1 MLPSGLKDLSKDE
14 LLGLV
19 EQLIGEVSVLHERV
33 GALEA
38 ENAALREEVA
48 RLKGLNGRPK
58 LKPSGMEKATNRAD
72 GKGKQKKKR
81 AARRYPVVNEEH
93 KLSLT
98 TPAGSRFK
106 GYDDFVVQDLRLE
119 GRVIRY
125 RRERWLTPEGKLL
138 VAPLPVGLRGHFGPA
153 LVRFILLQHYHGQVT
168 TSRIVQLLNSLGLSI
183 SKRQVLRFLSDNVD
197 AFCDEAHG
205 VLRAGLES
213 AVWITVDDTGAR
225 HRNRNGVTTQIGDDR
240 FTFFKTTLSKSRKN
254 FLELLCAGYQDYV
267 INAKAL
273 AYMRERYLPACRGE
287 ASKVG
292 PAMPDLRRDAAADR
306 DLGAAVVEQLDGN
319 AQKIFA
325 DKAVWSDH
333 LDQLGISQL
342 PHPGS
347 GVHPLNAEL
356 SQRSAVKIATEGAL
370 WGSIQAHGL
379 LQTTVIISDGAG
391 QFRLADH
398 AACWIH
404 AERLVHKL
412 DSFSDDQRRAIEIE
426 RELIWWLYRD
436 LKLYKKQPCRKR
448 AAQLKARFKRIF
460 SRKTGFV
467 SLDRLLARL
476 LDRLDD
482 LLRVLD
488 RPEIPLH
495 INGCENDIRCHVIK
509 RKISGGTRSE
519 AGRDARDAFLRLMKT
534 CQKLGVS
541 FFDYLGQRLSL
552 QALLKLIRCQN

>member
-1 MLPSGLKDLSKDE
+1 MLSPGLKDLSKDE
-14 LLGLV
+14 LIGLV
-19 EQLIGEVSVLHERV
+19 EQLLAEVSALRDRV
-33 GALEA
+33 GALEV
-38 ENAALREEVA
+38 ENAALRKENA
-48 RLKGLNGRPK
+48 RLKGLKGRPK
-58 LKPSGMEKATNRAD
+58 LKPSGMEQATNRP
-72 GKGKQKKKR
+72 KGKRKKDKR
-81 AARRYPVVNEEH
+81 AARRSPRINEEH
-93 KLSLT
+93 KLSLDA
-98 TPAGSRFK
+98 PAGSRFK

-138 VAPLPVGLRGHFGPA
+138 VAPLPAGLRGHFGPE
-153 LVRFILLQHYHGQVT
+153 LVRFILLQHHQGQVT
-168 TSRIVQLLNSLGLSI
+168 TDRIVQLLNNIGLSI
-183 SKRQVLRFLSDNVD
+183 SKRQVLRLLSDDVG
-197 AFCDEAHG
+197 AFCEEAHG

-213 AVWITVDDTGAR
+213 ADWVTVDDTGAR

-240 FTFFKTTLSKSRKN
+240 FTFFKTTFSKSRKN
-254 FLELLCAGYQDYV
+254 FLELLRAGYQDYV
-267 INAKAL
+267 INAEAL
-273 AYMRERYLPACRGE
+273 AYMRERYL
-287 ASKVG
+287 
-292 PAMPDLRRDAAADR
+292 
-306 DLGAAVVEQLDGN
+306 GAAVIERLDGN

-325 DKAVWSDH
+325 DEAAWSGH
-333 LDQLGISQL
+333 LDRLGISEL
-342 PHPGS
+342 PHAGS
-347 GVHPLNAEL
+347 GVHPDP
-356 SQRSAVKIATEGAL
+356 VKIATEGAL

-379 LQTTVIISDGAG
+379 LQNTVIVSDGAG
-391 QFRLADH
+391 QFHLDDH

-412 DSFSDDQRRAIEIE
+412 DSFNDDQRRAIEIE

-436 LKLYKKQPCRKR
+436 LKLYKEQPTRQR

-476 LDRLDD
+476 LDRMDD

-495 INGCENDIRCHVIK
+495 TNASENDIRCHVIK

-519 AGRDARDAFLRLMKT
+519 AGRDARDAFLGLMKT

-541 FFDYLGQRLSL
+541 FFDYLGHRLDIQGAPTVPPL
-552 QALLKLIRCQN
+552 PELVLAAKA